1 MRTRWE
7 AEKHFALFMI
17 CSTLWEPE
25 VYKICGGDLPKSSL
39 SLSYKS
45 FADWEC
51 LGPKIEHKV
60 CNKENGKK
68 DGLPR

>member
-17 CSTLWEPE
+17 CSTMLELE
-25 VYKICGGDLPKSSL
+25 VYKICGGDLPKSFL

-45 FADWEC
+45 FVDWVC
-51 LGPKIEHKV
+51 LGPKIEHV
-60 CNKENGKK
+60 CNKENVKK
-68 DGLPR
+68 MPYPDK